1 MWCQNFPNRSVT
13 ALGVPEVAGVL
24 DNHRVTTT
32 WTIQSH
38 GLLQCCQ
45 PRIGSQP
52 LMDIRYLR
60 RERTGFRGGQKF
72 AISLERGPTARR
84 VDENR
89 SIYTDGTNYPLGMAA
104 LLFNHSCVTVQG
116 TATARSVA
124 RPLHCHLDGIQYLY
138 YSVVD
143 LRLPDVH
150 HAPCEE
156 DDFGLFGR
164 PNFLD
169 PNFRTRLITNGQAVG
184 QGTGH
189 RTRGEP

>member
-13 ALGVPEVAGVL
+13 ALSVSEMARIL
-24 DNHRVTTT
+24 DNHRVPATRDT
-32 WTIQSH
+32 QSH
-38 GLLQCCQ
+38 GLLQSCQ

-60 RERTGFRGGQKF
+60 RECTGLRGGQKF
-72 AISLERGPTARR
+72 TIGLERGPTARR
-84 VDENR
+84 VNENR
-89 SIYTDGTNYPLGMAA
+89 SIYADGTNYPLGMAA

-116 TATARSVA
+116 TATARSVTG
-124 RPLHCHLDGIQYLY
+124 PLDRHLDGVQYLH

-143 LRLPDVH
+143 LRLPGVH

-164 PNFLD
+164 PNLLD
-169 PNFRTRLITNGQAVG
+169 PNFRTRLITNGQAGG
-184 QGTGH
+184 QGTGY